1 MGKLLKILVSIIF
14 FQTATVLQAQISHGG
29 RPIPFTL
36 TKSAETS
43 LFQEMPPFNVT
54 EQLLIDSLNESYLK
68 SGSNFA
74 YKFMTDFTPENSGT
88 RFTLADG
95 THVWRLGIRSVGA
108 YSINIL
114 FSEYEIPEGAQL
126 FLYNPEQTHVVGS
139 FNHLNNSELGILP
152 VAPVTG
158 DELIIEYQEP
168 PNASFHARLRIGEVN
183 HDYRGL
189 KGYGPQG
196 DNPYLWCMPALSCEQ
211 QNTDKYDEIGRS
223 VVLLIINGV
232 TLCSGAMI
240 NNPDGKPYLLT
251 ASHCLNG
258 RFTIKN
264 PDYEK
269 IAGNIVA
276 FFNYESPLCKP
287 VMRGTEEMSVASAHF
302 RATNE
307 QTDIALLELRETPP
321 VFYQSYYA
329 GWNAKDQGIAP
340 YVGIHHPWGSVKRIN
355 NADNVELNTFVTN
368 EANFINNTHWLI
380 KEWTN
385 GATEGGSSGSPL
397 FDSNS
402 LIIGGLSGGYENRGC
417 ARPFNDFYFA
427 LSQSWDISSEADK
440 QLKAWLDPAG
450 TNTTRTMRGLDPY
463 SATPCIRLSNIK
475 ESGKTDLIEATTLP
489 SSDNG
494 LVFGNN
500 SLGMNEFA
508 EEYKITGNAK
518 IYGTYIVNPAINNAQ
533 NIEVEINVY
542 NGSEKPETL
551 LHTQVFKPSIVTLEK
566 DSFIDSAK
574 PLNRDQESF
583 IIFTEPVEVSGTFF
597 VGYKIK
603 SSTSTSFAAFNLPKG
618 ETSKNTAWTKYNG
631 QWQKAT
637 AHPVTPMST
646 SLFIDPVIQY
656 YIASANNSIEGNNL
670 IRIFTETASKTIN
683 ILIPETINKAR
694 YSIIAA
700 NGKIWQN
707 GIIQSGQNT
716 VVADA
721 APSGIYLIQ
730 ITYSNNSYTQKILF

>member
-1 MGKLLKILVSIIF
+1 MKKLVALFILCLLASNYM
-14 FQTATVLQAQISHGG
+14 AGQISHGG
-29 RPIPFTL
+29 KPLPMTISNTR
-36 TKSAETS
+36 SGS
-43 LFQEMPPFNVT
+43 LFQEMPPFNIA

-68 SGSNFA
+68 SGSSFA
-74 YKFMTDFTPENSGT
+74 YKFMTDFTPDNSGT

-95 THVWRLGIRSVGA
+95 TRVWRLGIRSAGA

-126 FLYNPEQTHVVGS
+126 FLYNPEQTHVLGA

-152 VAPVTG
+152 VAPVKG

-168 PNASFHARLRIGEVN
+168 PNASFHARLRVGEVN

-189 KGYGPQG
+189 KGFGPQG

-211 QNTDKYDEIGRS
+211 QNTDKYDEVGRS
-223 VVLLIINGV
+223 VVLLIINGI

-287 VMRGTEEMSVASAHF
+287 VMRGTEEMSVTSAHF

-307 QTDIALLELRETPP
+307 QTDMALLELRETPP
-321 VFYQSYYA
+321 VFYQPYYA
-329 GWNAKDQGIAP
+329 GWNAKDQGTAP
-340 YVGIHHPWGSVKRIN
+340 YVGIHHPLGSVKRIN
-355 NADNVELNTFVTN
+355 IADNVELNTFTTKD
-368 EANFINNTHWLI
+368 ANFINNAHWLI
-380 KEWTN
+380 KEWAN

-397 FDSNS
+397 FDSNN
-402 LIIGGLSGGYENRGC
+402 LIIGGLSGGYEIRGC

-440 QLKAWLDPAG
+440 QLKVWLDPAG
-450 TNTTRTMRGLDPY
+450 TNATRSMQGLDPH

-475 ESGKTDLIEATTLP
+475 ESGKTDLIEVTTLN
-489 SSDNG
+489 SSGNDPA
-494 LVFGNN
+494 FGNN

-518 IYGTYIVNPAINNAQ
+518 IYGIYIVNPTINNAQ
-533 NIEVEINVY
+533 SIEVEINVY
-542 NGSEKPETL
+542 SGSEKPETL
-551 LHTQVFKPSIVTLEK
+551 LHTQVFKPSFVTLEK
-566 DSFIDSAK
+566 EVFIDSVK

-583 IIFTEPVEVSGTFF
+583 IIFTEPVEVSETFF

-603 SSTSTSFAAFNLPKG
+603 SSTSASFAAFNLPKG
-618 ETSKNTAWTKYNG
+618 ETSKNTAWIKNNG
-631 QWQKAT
+631 QWQEAT
-637 AHPVTPMST
+637 AHPATPMST

-656 YIASANNSIEGNNL
+656 YIASSTNAIGDNAPV
-670 IRIFTETASKTIN
+670 RIFTESASKTIN
-683 ILIPETINKAR
+683 ILVPETIDKAR
-694 YSIIAA
+694 YSIIST
-700 NGKIWQN
+700 NGKIWQT
-707 GIIQSGQNT
+707 GIIQAGQNT
-716 VVADA
+716 VTADA

-730 ITYSNNSYTQKILF
+730 IIYGNNSYTQKILF